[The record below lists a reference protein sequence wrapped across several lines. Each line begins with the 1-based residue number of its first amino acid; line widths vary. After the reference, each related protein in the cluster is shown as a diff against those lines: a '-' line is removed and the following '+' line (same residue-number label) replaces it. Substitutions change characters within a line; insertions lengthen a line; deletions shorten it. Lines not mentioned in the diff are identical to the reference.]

1 MENKTEVEKFVLRF
15 ELKLFKYYNIIF
27 VNFFRLSFLFEN
39 SLNKVIF
46 LKKFVVRKLSVP
58 LKESQEDVWKESSSL
73 WRIILGRY
81 IPGILKRGRPCTT
94 CAAVPADDY
103 TNLQFFRFAA
113 RIVIYGHRARPFI
126 IFGQLVFLVF
136 MLNQDSHSTV
146 YWLKAFYY
154 PEL

>member
-27 VNFFRLSFLFEN
+27 VKFFRLSFLFEN

-73 WRIILGRY
+73 
-81 IPGILKRGRPCTT
+81 
-94 CAAVPADDY
+94 
-103 TNLQFFRFAA
+103 
-113 RIVIYGHRARPFI
+113 
-126 IFGQLVFLVF
+126 
-136 MLNQDSHSTV
+136 
-146 YWLKAFYY
+146 
-154 PEL
+154 

>member
-27 VNFFRLSFLFEN
+27 LKIFRLSFLFKN

-73 WRIILGRY
+73 
-81 IPGILKRGRPCTT
+81 
-94 CAAVPADDY
+94 
-103 TNLQFFRFAA
+103 
-113 RIVIYGHRARPFI
+113 
-126 IFGQLVFLVF
+126 
-136 MLNQDSHSTV
+136 
-146 YWLKAFYY
+146 
-154 PEL
+154 